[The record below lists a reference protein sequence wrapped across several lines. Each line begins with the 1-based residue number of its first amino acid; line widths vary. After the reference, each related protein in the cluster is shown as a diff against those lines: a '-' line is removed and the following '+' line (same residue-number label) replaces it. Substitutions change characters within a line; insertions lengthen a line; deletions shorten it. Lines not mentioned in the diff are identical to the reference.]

1 MAKFSKGEHVRLITA
16 VPEGPVARMRMD
28 DDGNVQYLITWV
40 DLRGEEQHK
49 WFDEAEL
56 EPAAGAST

>member
-1 MAKFSKGEHVRLITA
+1 MAKFSKGERVRLVTA
-16 VPEGPVARMRMD
+16 VPEGPVSRMRMD

-56 EPAAGAST
+56 EPVAGVSA